1 MTELELQSEYVMD
14 FFCRRADGLGFHEIK
29 NNAVSP
35 DLFIPANL
43 YEFLKENSRK
53 AWNNLL
59 KKSEY
64 NGDEQKLLRAIMDMI
79 REKIEASA
87 NVAIFLNKNRTITFE
102 GETLQLIYVSG
113 SELRGDED
121 FNKNIFAAV
130 EEMSYSFHHDAK
142 KIFAFRPDLSFFVNG
157 IFLGYAELKSNFTN
171 QTAKTNGRNK
181 IITDY
186 LEAVWE
192 YTKIANG
199 NDVSQTLRRR
209 MLRPFEKSIHL
220 VTTDITDSYILTGS
234 GTVL

>member
-1 MTELELQSEYVMD
+1 
-14 FFCRRADGLGFHEIK
+14 
-29 NNAVSP
+29 
-35 DLFIPANL
+35 
-43 YEFLKENSRK
+43 
-53 AWNNLL
+53 
-59 KKSEY
+59 
-64 NGDEQKLLRAIMDMI
+64 MDMI

-130 EEMSYSFHHDAK
+130 EEMNYSFHHDAK

-220 VTTDITDSYILTGS
+220 VTTDITDTYILRDP